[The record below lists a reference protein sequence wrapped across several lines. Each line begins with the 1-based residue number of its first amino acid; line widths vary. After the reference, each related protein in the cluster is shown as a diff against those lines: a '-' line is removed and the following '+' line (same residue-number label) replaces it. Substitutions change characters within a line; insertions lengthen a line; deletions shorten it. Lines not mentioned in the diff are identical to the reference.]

1 MAKKKATKKAATPAT
16 KSEPKGV
23 RIALVGSQ
31 HGAEPGE
38 ERTVSKATAEKLV
51 RRGHARLL

>member
-1 MAKKKATKKAATPAT
+1 MAKKKAAKKAAAPAA

-31 HGAEPGE
+31 HGATDGE
-38 ERTVSKATAEKLV
+38 ERTVPKATADKLV